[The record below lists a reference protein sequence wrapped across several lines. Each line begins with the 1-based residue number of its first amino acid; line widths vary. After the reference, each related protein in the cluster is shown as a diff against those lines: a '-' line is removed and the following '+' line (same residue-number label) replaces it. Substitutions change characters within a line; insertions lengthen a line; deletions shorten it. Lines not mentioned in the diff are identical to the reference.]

1 MNITLIDYV
10 RTIVNLTRSNTTWT
24 LDPRVHLS
32 DTLFGDDGTPRGL
45 GNQVSAEFNLVYR
58 WHSAIS
64 DRDDKWTQA
73 LFKKIW
79 GKPAEEVTMPE
90 LMAGLHKLE
99 ATMPKDPF
107 ERDFNDM
114 KRGADGKFNDDELVE
129 IWASSCEDVAGRFG
143 ANHVPRALRAI
154 DILGMR
160 QARAWDLA
168 SLNEFRKFF
177 GLQPHQTFESINP
190 DPKVAAQMRHLYE
203 EPDRVELY
211 TGLVAESAKQP
222 MQSGGPLSDVGVGI
236 CPTHST
242 SRAILSDAVALVRG
256 DRFYTIDYSPKNLTN
271 WGYSEVQYDFSVEQ
285 GCSFYKL
292 VLRAFPNHILPNSI
306 YGKLSL
312 RNVVAGGWS

>member
-1 MNITLIDYV
+1 MKGCGVILIMFNRFHNYIAENLPLINENGRFTRPRDGLPEEAAAKAWKKYDEDIFQTARLVTCGLYMNITLIDYV

-73 LFKKIW
+73 LFKKVW
-79 GKPAEEVTMPE
+79 GKPAEDVTMPE

-129 IWASSCEDVAGRFG
+129 I
-143 ANHVPRALRAI
+143 
-154 DILGMR
+154 
-160 QARAWDLA
+160 
-168 SLNEFRKFF
+168 
-177 GLQPHQTFESINP
+177 
-190 DPKVAAQMRHLYE
+190 
-203 EPDRVELY
+203 
-211 TGLVAESAKQP
+211 
-222 MQSGGPLSDVGVGI
+222 
-236 CPTHST
+236 
-242 SRAILSDAVALVRG
+242 
-256 DRFYTIDYSPKNLTN
+256 
-271 WGYSEVQYDFSVEQ
+271 
-285 GCSFYKL
+285 
-292 VLRAFPNHILPNSI
+292 
-306 YGKLSL
+306 
-312 RNVVAGGWS
+312 